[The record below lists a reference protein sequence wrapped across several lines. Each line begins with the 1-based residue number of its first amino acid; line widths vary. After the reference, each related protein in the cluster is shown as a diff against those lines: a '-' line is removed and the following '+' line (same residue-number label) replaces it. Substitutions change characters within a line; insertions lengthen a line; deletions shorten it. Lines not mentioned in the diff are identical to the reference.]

1 VSVCERWFDYTKFVE
16 DMGERPDGRQLDRID
31 PYGNYEP
38 SNCRWATASE
48 QQKNRRDTKR
58 YEFAGL
64 LLTPSELA
72 AHVGISRALLSWR
85 MKNWGVPVK

>member
-1 VSVCERWFDYTKFVE
+1 MDYANFLA
-16 DMGERPDGRQLDRID
+16 DMGERPPNMQLDRINNER
-31 PYGNYEP
+31 GYEP
-38 SNCRWATASE
+38 GNCRWATASE

-64 LLTPSELA
+64 LFTPSELA
-72 AHVGISRALLSWR
+72 AHVGISRALLTWR